1 MAIDDNKKALVDK
14 FIKEFKGTR
23 QELNRA
29 LKAAFNVQLTH
40 PGKYTP
46 HVGLNQ
52 RLKALMKTG
61 LTRDQALD
69 KLAEEEG

>member
-1 MAIDDNKKALVDK
+1 MDNKEKIDE
-14 FIKEFKGTR
+14 FIKTFKGTR
-23 QELNRA
+23 NELNRA
-29 LKAAFNVQLTH
+29 LKMTFNVQLTH
-40 PGKYTP
+40 PGKYRP

-69 KLAEEEG
+69 KLSEEE